1 MAEWLGQ
8 SSQGHE
14 MNCHDLE
21 GSNHSQIELGVRSN
35 SKLYWNN
42 TKIKMIV

>member
-14 MNCHDLE
+14 TNCHDLKAT
-21 GSNHSQIELGVRSN
+21 GSNHSQIELRVR
-35 SKLYWNN
+35 SKLYWN
-42 TKIKMIV
+42 KKKMIV

>member
-1 MAEWLGQ
+1 MVEWLGQ

-21 GSNHSQIELGVRSN
+21 AMGSNHSQIELGVCSN
-35 SKLYWNN
+35 SKLYWN
-42 TKIKMIV
+42 KKKMIV